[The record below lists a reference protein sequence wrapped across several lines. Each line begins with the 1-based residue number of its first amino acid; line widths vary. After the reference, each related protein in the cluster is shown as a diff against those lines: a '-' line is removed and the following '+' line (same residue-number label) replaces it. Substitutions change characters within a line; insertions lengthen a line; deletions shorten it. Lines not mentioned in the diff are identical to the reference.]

1 MSLWFDFTSFLHQSL
16 RAAVGLVAK
25 GQSRWFAAMTN
36 APLKANDQTSWV
48 PGNVHGSR
56 NKPVAA
62 RPTATPSSG
71 GRRKL
76 MPRFERYASVQLLD
90 GLLQSIAQP
99 LTS

>member
-56 NKPVAA
+56 NKLGPRNG
-62 RPTATPSSG
+62 RPPLSRWRA
-71 GRRKL
+71 RKL
-76 MPRFERYASVQLLD
+76 MPRFEPYASVQLLD

-99 LTS
+99 PTS